1 MARPPLDLAVEAL
14 TAAVTPPAQVRARV
28 SWAARDP
35 GELAGLTLVA
45 GIEAHSEYGY
55 RSAGGM
61 NRMTEQVEPRSAEGY
76 APYQV
81 PPAAGISMPLTAV
94 DAEDPTSGPPADEPR
109 WVEVVLPLPVT
120 QPSVKRD
127 VFCIRHAVRV
137 DIVDGSSRI
146 VQTARA
152 PFRVLLARDGYP
164 YVEHAAPE
172 PAGPDIGLS
181 VDVTNRAVRPGE
193 HVRGSV
199 TLPRDAAV
207 KTLRVHLVRS
217 AYTSNLGQHDHAD
230 RFDDEV
236 FTVRLEPDSGPRWAF
251 TLPVPADADP
261 TCFTGPFALR
271 WFVRARAARSRA
283 PWAVDS
289 TCDVELN
296 LYNG

>member
-1 MARPPLDLAVEAL
+1 MARALLDLAVEAL
-14 TAAVTPPAQVRARV
+14 TTEVTPPAQVRARI
-28 SWAARDP
+28 SWTARD
-35 GELAGLTLVA
+35 ERAVAGLTLVA

-61 NRMTEQVEPRSAEGY
+61 SRMTELVEPRSAEGY
-76 APYQV
+76 APYEV
-81 PPAAGISMPLTAV
+81 PPAEGIGMPLTAHPE
-94 DAEDPTSGPPADEPR
+94 AHPPGGPPSTEPR
-109 WVEVVLPLPVT
+109 RVEVLLPLPVT
-120 QPSVKRD
+120 QPSVERD

-137 DIVDGSSRI
+137 DIVDGASRI

-181 VDVTNRAVRPGE
+181 VDVPNRAVRPGE

-199 TLPRDAAV
+199 TLPADAVV
-207 KTLRVHLVRS
+207 KTLQVHLLRS

-236 FTVRLEPDSGPRWAF
+236 STVRLEPGSGPRWAF
-251 TLPVPADADP
+251 TLPVPPDANP

-271 WFVRARAARSRA
+271 WFVRAQAARSRA

>member
-1 MARPPLDLAVEAL
+1 MARAPLELAVEAL
-14 TAAVTPPAQVRARV
+14 TTEVTPPAQVRARV
-28 SWAARDP
+28 SWTAPDERA
-35 GELAGLTLVA
+35 LAELTLVA

-61 NRMTEQVEPRSAEGY
+61 SRMTELVEPQSAEGY
-76 APYQV
+76 APYEV
-81 PPAAGISMPLTAV
+81 PPAEGIGMPLTALP
-94 DAEDPTSGPPADEPR
+94 AAHPPGGPSSTEPR

-120 QPSVKRD
+120 QPSVQRD
-127 VFCIRHAVRV
+127 LFCIRHAVRV
-137 DIVDGSSRI
+137 DIVDGAGRI
-146 VQTARA
+146 VRTSRA

-164 YVEHAAPE
+164 YVEHAAPQ
-172 PAGPDIGLS
+172 PAGPDLGLS
-181 VDVTNRAVRPGE
+181 VDVASRALRPGE

-199 TLPRDAAV
+199 TLPPDAAV
-207 KTLRVHLVRS
+207 KTLGVHLVRS

-236 FTVRLEPDSGPRWAF
+236 ATARLDPDSGPRWAF
-251 TLPVPADADP
+251 TLPVPPDADP

-271 WFVRARAARSRA
+271 WFVRAQAARSRA
-283 PWAVDS
+283 PWAADS